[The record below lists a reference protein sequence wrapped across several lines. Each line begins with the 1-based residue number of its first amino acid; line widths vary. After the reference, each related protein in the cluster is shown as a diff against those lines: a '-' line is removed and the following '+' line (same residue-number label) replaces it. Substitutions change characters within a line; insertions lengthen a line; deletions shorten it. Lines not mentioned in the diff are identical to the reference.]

1 MKFLVT
7 KELEQN
13 RLLTLQILLLTGILT
28 LFLFSD
34 IVLHHYQVG
43 LTPVQALETILGN
56 EEAFLEPILL
66 PALLER
72 IHIDIFIS
80 MITLLLLVIIYIRI
94 SKNGKNKMIHLA
106 FLSAILA
113 PFSLLLGYFYGE
125 MFVYVWLVMFV
136 LWHLCALYFS
146 LFIFRKL
153 L

>member
-13 RLLTLQILLLTGILT
+13 RLLTLQVLLLTAVLT

-34 IVLHHYQVG
+34 MVLHHFQVG
-43 LTPVQALETILGN
+43 LTPVQAIETILGN
-56 EEAFLEPILL
+56 EEAFIEPMLFS
-66 PALLER
+66 ALLER

-80 MITLLLLVIIYIRI
+80 MITLMLLVVIYIRLGK
-94 SKNGKNKMIHLA
+94 SRKNRMIHLS

-125 MFVYVWLVMFV
+125 VFIYIWLGLFIV
-136 LWHLCALYFS
+136 WHLCALYFS
-146 LFIFRKL
+146 VFIFRKL